1 MNCLMIETWDKRKL
15 FTNRNNY
22 SQLVEFS
29 KTFEVK
35 ISLVKITDGTILS
48 LEELASAICDPSF
61 SQNNKYDFVEITKK
75 SHPIKN
81 YLEERFKSRKPVSLL
96 ETKEKFSDLNESS
109 IRNYIRSVKTSLEL
123 QGYKFKRIQT
133 GTYKAI

>member
-1 MNCLMIETWDKRKL
+1 MIETWDKRKF
-15 FTNRNNY
+15 FTHQNNY
-22 SQLVEFS
+22 PQLVEFS
-29 KTFEVK
+29 KTFDVK
-35 ISLVKITDGTILS
+35 ISIVEIKDGVILT

-61 SQNNKYDFVEITKK
+61 SQNTKYEIIETKNANQK

-81 YLEERFKSRKPVSLL
+81 YLEEKFKSRKPVSLL
-96 ETKEKFSDLNESS
+96 EMKEVFSDLNETS

-133 GTYKAI
+133 GTYEAI